1 MLANPRPRTLL
12 RSEREINV
20 PDYKQQSTNQRN
32 LFYRVAMN
40 HVQRQPSTTSA
51 AEPVAARYV
60 RKSDLQLFRNEYLR
74 LLDQIDGVE
83 KKSSDLNEMAAVNL
97 QVANILN
104 GFLNKIR
111 SLPSN
116 LNNQNLEDAV
126 LISMNEMRMLE
137 SEAQL
142 RLTRADSVAQA
153 NAFDLGGVVV
163 RSMNI
168 KKLLDD
174 VREQVTRLNEGGGG
188 GDGDDDESSEER
200 NPQAVNLEKSDGLY
214 TIIDAEQ
221 SPGLDELIGYR
232 DETDT
237 LLNLTRDIRFR
248 GRGLDEVQSS
258 STNNRPTSIILY
270 GPPGTG
276 KTTSAQAVAKTLSLT
291 YMYVN
296 AENVTS
302 MWTGGTQKNIAKV
315 FRRARIAAKRY
326 GRKTLLLI
334 DEIDG
339 LLKNRQGGQQLS
351 PEEYSRITTFL
362 QMLTPPI
369 GIDNSQIII
378 IFTTN
383 NLTNLDSAFVNRA
396 RQSLFMGYVVRPED
410 RGKLFKR
417 YLMPYVNVSSWTAL
431 GMRLPEF
438 VPRDMVNLSALC
450 RSSVTKK
457 ANSLNDGVA
466 VVNVGVGTAF
476 VNLDDSRI
484 TLTEQELL
492 ELAENMLP
500 ATPISSYFT
509 FQPPPRHLS
518 LWLDYNATSTFRPD
532 IREAFMRAAQHS
544 GQIIT
549 S

>member
-1 MLANPRPRTLL
+1 MHH
-12 RSEREINV
+12 V
-20 PDYKQQSTNQRN
+20 QQQP
-32 LFYRVAMN
+32 
-40 HVQRQPSTTSA
+40 QRQPPSKNQSRTSA
-51 AEPVAARYV
+51 AGDEKVAARYV
-60 RKSDLQLFRNEYLR
+60 RKTDLQPFISEYLG
-74 LLDQIDGVE
+74 LLKLVDGVE
-83 KKSSDLNEMAAVNL
+83 EKSTDLNEIAAANL
-97 QVANILN
+97 QVANTIN

-116 LNNQNLEDAV
+116 LNNAELEDAA
-126 LISMNEMRMLE
+126 LIGMNEIRMLE
-137 SEAQL
+137 TEAQL

-153 NAFDLGGVVV
+153 NSFDLGGVVV
-163 RSMNI
+163 RSVNA
-168 KKLLDD
+168 KKLQTDI
-174 VREQVTRLNEGGGG
+174 REQVARLNEGGGG
-188 GDGDDDESSEER
+188 SGDGDDDENSEER
-200 NPQAVNLEKSDGLY
+200 NPQNVNLEKSDGLY
-214 TIIDAEQ
+214 TIIDADK

-232 DETDT
+232 DEADT
-237 LLNLTRDIRFR
+237 LLNLTREIRFR

-258 STNNRPTSIILY
+258 SMNNRPTSIILY

-276 KTTSAQAVAKTLSLT
+276 KTTSAQAVAKTLALT

-315 FRRARIAAKRY
+315 FRRARIAAKRF
-326 GRKTLLLI
+326 GRKTLLLV

-362 QMLTPPI
+362 QMLTPPL

-383 NLTNLDSAFVNRA
+383 NLANLDSAFVNRA

-410 RGKLFKR
+410 RGKLLKR
-417 YLMPYVNVSSWTAL
+417 YLMPYANVPSWTAL

-450 RSSVTKK
+450 RSTVTKK
-457 ANSLNDGVA
+457 ASNLGDS
-466 VVNVGVGTAF
+466 TALINTGGSATI
-476 VNLDDSRI
+476 VDLDDSRI
-484 TLTEQELL
+484 TLSEHELL
-492 ELAENMLP
+492 ELAENMIP
-500 ATPISSYFT
+500 ATPISSYFS

-532 IREAFMRAAQHS
+532 VRKAFMQAAQHN
-544 GQIIT
+544 GEIIT